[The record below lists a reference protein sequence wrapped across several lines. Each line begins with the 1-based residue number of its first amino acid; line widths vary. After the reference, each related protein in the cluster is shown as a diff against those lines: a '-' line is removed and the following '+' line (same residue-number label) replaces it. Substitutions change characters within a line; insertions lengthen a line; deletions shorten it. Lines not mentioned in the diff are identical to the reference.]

1 MSFYSITG
9 ALFCI
14 VEWNI
19 KPAALGLSP
28 AASISLSHPGGL
40 AWAGQPPLFLP
51 GTDED
56 HSSSEERSVRETPLK
71 AESRL
76 FFRFHEGNPV
86 RFMRKACDRE
96 WDERDSATLNHRPL
110 FTCVCARA
118 RVRVYV
124 CVCWKIIK
132 TSYMLVRGPELQQ
145 CFNTKERK
153 IMKSKSFHVLKAITW
168 TCVNIPE
175 FSRFIWLNTLHS
187 VSLFP
192 QDIGYCC

>member
-1 MSFYSITG
+1 MRW
-9 ALFCI
+9 
-14 VEWNI
+14 ER
-19 KPAALGLSP
+19 LGD
-28 AASISLSHPGGL
+28 
-40 AWAGQPPLFLP
+40 
-51 GTDED
+51 T
-56 HSSSEERSVRETPLK
+56 
-71 AESRL
+71 ESQTA
-76 FFRFHEGNPV
+76 V
-86 RFMRKACDRE
+86 YM
-96 WDERDSATLNHRPL
+96 
-110 FTCVCARA
+110 CVCARA

-192 QDIGYCC
+192 QDIGYCCLRKSAVLSKAFRVKVQIPEDRKSNWSLNREQTLESSGESQIPAQRSRKFVFSSRVSDISHFRRSKMAVYHHH